1 MRLSFLILIS
11 LVTLV
16 AQCSR
21 PPSQVVNN
29 SGSQPQQASPL
40 PTDSQPEGSRER
52 GGGEGPQQA
61 SPLSIDSQQKKCDFS
76 SLKPFKV
83 GLMQAPAISMPK
95 PAYPP
100 EAKAQKIEGKV
111 IVKILINVHSGEVE
125 QTCVVEGSEIL
136 AKAAREAALQ
146 TKFSPDW
153 GNNKYLSERYKYLEA
168 DMTYNFVAQ

>member
-11 LVTLV
+11 LVMLV

-21 PPSQVVNN
+21 PPSQVANHSV
-29 SGSQPQQASPL
+29 GQPQPASSS
-40 PTDSQPEGSRER
+40 PTDFH
-52 GGGEGPQQA
+52 
-61 SPLSIDSQQKKCDFS
+61 QKECEFS
-76 SLKPFKV
+76 SFKPFKV

-111 IVKILINVHSGEVE
+111 LVKILINVHSGEVE
-125 QTCVVEGSEIL
+125 QACVVEGSEIL
-136 AKAAREAALQ
+136 GKAAREAAFQ
-146 TKFSPDW
+146 TKFSPNW